1 MATIEDG
8 NEPLARLTG
17 LCSQNVTKE
26 KIMRKI
32 VSFVHVSLDGF
43 VSSTAEG
50 PAGLE
55 WISISPD
62 LFEYVEQRIQQTD
75 TALYGRN
82 TYQMMESYWPT
93 AADKPDASPHDH
105 AHSRW
110 YKSAHKVVL
119 SKTLVPKNHPDT
131 QIISSNLSDEIS
143 KLKHSAG
150 IEILLFGSPSAT
162 HALMAE
168 NLIDEYWLFVNPI
181 LLGQG
186 IPLFKNIKER
196 TSLRLVK
203 SQVFP
208 SGVAC
213 LQYEVKRNQ

>member
-1 MATIEDG
+1 
-8 NEPLARLTG
+8 
-17 LCSQNVTKE
+17 
-26 KIMRKI
+26 MRKI

-43 VSSTAEG
+43 VASTAEG
-50 PAGLE
+50 PASLA

-62 LFEYVEQRIQQTD
+62 LFDYVEQRIQQTD
-75 TALYGRN
+75 TALYGRI

-119 SKTLVPKNHPDT
+119 SKTLLEKNHPDT
-131 QIISSNLSDEIS
+131 QIISGNVNDEIS
-143 KLKHSAG
+143 KLKQSAG
-150 IEILLFGSPSAT
+150 SEILLFGSPSAT

-168 NLIDEYWLFVNPI
+168 NLIDEYWLFVNPV

-186 IPLFKNIKER
+186 IPLFKNIKDS
-196 TSLRLVK
+196 TSLMLAK
-203 SQVFP
+203 SHVFP
-208 SGVAC
+208 SGVVC
-213 LQYEVKRNQ
+213 LQYEVKRHQ

>member
-1 MATIEDG
+1 
-8 NEPLARLTG
+8 
-17 LCSQNVTKE
+17 
-26 KIMRKI
+26 MRKI

-43 VSSTAEG
+43 VASTAKG
-50 PAGLE
+50 MASLA

-75 TALYGRN
+75 TALYGRV

-93 AADKPDASPHDH
+93 AADKPDASPHDR

-110 YKSAHKVVL
+110 YKSARKVVL
-119 SKTLVPKNHPDT
+119 SKTLSEKNYPNT
-131 QIISSNLSDEIS
+131 QIISGNLSEEIS

-150 IEILLFGSPSAT
+150 SEILMFGSPSAT

-168 NLIDEYWLFVNPI
+168 NLTDEYWLFVNPI

-186 IPLFKNIKER
+186 IPLFKNIKDR
-196 TSLRLVK
+196 TSLTQVK
-203 SQVFP
+203 SEVFP
-208 SGVAC
+208 SGVMC
-213 LQYEVKRNQ
+213 LQYEVKRNR